1 MNVLIMAHHGTGRYV
16 MIVYM
21 KDYLLVKMENLLD
34 WIGNSLVDFA
44 LDIDEELFEEDEE
57 L

>member
-1 MNVLIMAHHGTGRYV
+1 